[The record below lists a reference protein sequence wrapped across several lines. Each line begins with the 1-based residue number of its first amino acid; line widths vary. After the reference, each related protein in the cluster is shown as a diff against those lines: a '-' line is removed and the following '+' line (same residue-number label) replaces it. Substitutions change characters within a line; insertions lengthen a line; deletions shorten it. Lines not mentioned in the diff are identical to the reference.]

1 MEFLRVDWVIL
12 KEKIVLSLTCFSGGQ
27 WRRETW
33 ILPYSLPTPTT
44 SLKLEVKFLHQSR
57 WKIQI
62 APHYCYFGFNNIE
75 RESDSSHLPFFFSS
89 FKYFF
94 FPFVGCSSLSSL
106 TLTILYTSLHLA
118 LVVFFVCFCCCCYF
132 FIMVGMIEFVS
143 LQIFTYS
150 KAYSFFLP
158 APFLVQFSRLN
169 NCTRNDCWMDV
180 HINKGIFL
188 KKKKKEEE
196 KKWKKKKNSQ

>member
-1 MEFLRVDWVIL
+1 MLITFLFD
-12 KEKIVLSLTCFSGGQ
+12 THN
-27 WRRETW
+27 T
-33 ILPYSLPTPTT
+33 
-44 SLKLEVKFLHQSR
+44 LHIS
-57 WKIQI
+57 
-62 APHYCYFGFNNIE
+62 AFGF
-75 RESDSSHLPFFFSS
+75 
-89 FKYFF
+89 
-94 FPFVGCSSLSSL
+94 GC
-106 TLTILYTSLHLA
+106 
-118 LVVFFVCFCCCCYF
+118 VFCLFLLLLLF

-196 KKWKKKKNSQ
+196 KKWKKKEKLSIVSFTAPNL